1 MNGRFPGTLK
11 GKLLN
16 EDKTADWERTLKEST
31 VILNLYHQKRM
42 KRRELPYH
50 ENIIQDL
57 RHRLNN
63 KLGAFFPKY
72 RCHWELH
79 PLASLCII
87 LLATATERTNCQ
99 TPTFDRRSFSL
110 DFSSERQHSWRNACH
125 ALKELMWPR
134 DWCWMKAFHSE
145 CGDNFSQFRNGRGST
160 LVTYPRTID
169 LRTESRFIQLGL
181 DLCQANHLNPILHLL
196 DMFVVNKISS
206 QAN

>member
-1 MNGRFPGTLK
+1 
-11 GKLLN
+11 
-16 EDKTADWERTLKEST
+16 
-31 VILNLYHQKRM
+31 M

-196 DMFVVNKISS
+196 DICLLLIKSHHKLIKNHLVSS
-206 QAN
+206 HSQWWILSTVPLLQLMSDAKKCFCSLLYP

>member
-1 MNGRFPGTLK
+1 
-11 GKLLN
+11 
-16 EDKTADWERTLKEST
+16 
-31 VILNLYHQKRM
+31 M

-196 DMFVVNKISS
+196 DICLLLIKSHHKLIKNHLVSS
-206 QAN
+206 HSQWILSTVPLLQLMSDAKKCFCSLLYP